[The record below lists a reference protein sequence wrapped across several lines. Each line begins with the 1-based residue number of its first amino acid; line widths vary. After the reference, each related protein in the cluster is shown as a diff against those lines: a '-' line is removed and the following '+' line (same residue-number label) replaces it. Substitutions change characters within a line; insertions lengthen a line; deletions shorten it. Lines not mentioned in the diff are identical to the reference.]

1 MSTQVLKM
9 HGGFFFNLEFILLPR
24 AITLKI
30 INWIRKARTTALN
43 LVNVV
48 IVHRLYEIFTSSFV
62 LKCKFL
68 PTLPL

>member
-9 HGGFFFNLEFILLPR
+9 HGVFFYLEFILLPR

-30 INWIRKARTTALN
+30 INWIRKARITALN
-43 LVNVV
+43 PVNVV
-48 IVHRLYEIFTSSFV
+48 IVNRLYEIFTSTFV

-68 PTLPL
+68 TTLSL